1 MAAVF
6 DLKSNVR
13 KGVRVRF
20 PPWPLKGEIMEIVL
34 DTMTINV
41 PSLNIGVL
49 ISSNLQR
56 EHCPHCDT
64 PDCDLDCDGSL
75 AEFEDVLDHPVE
87 TDEERAERLKFNHTM
102 DVIEAMTL
110 AIVVQSRGVIDTIAL
125 KEILNPA
132 IKTVLDKI
140 GNQ

>member
-1 MAAVF
+1 
-6 DLKSNVR
+6 
-13 KGVRVRF
+13 
-20 PPWPLKGEIMEIVL
+20 MEIVL

-64 PDCDLDCDGSL
+64 PDCDLDCDESVS
-75 AEFEDVLDHPVE
+75 EYEVE
-87 TDEERAERLKFNHTM
+87 TDEERAERLKFNHAM